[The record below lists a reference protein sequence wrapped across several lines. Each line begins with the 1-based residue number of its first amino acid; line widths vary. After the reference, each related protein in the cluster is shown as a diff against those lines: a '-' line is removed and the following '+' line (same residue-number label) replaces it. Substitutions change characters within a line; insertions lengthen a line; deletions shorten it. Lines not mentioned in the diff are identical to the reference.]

1 MAGIL
6 LTILGFLLVLPSAT
20 AIGET
25 CRHAGNYTANGTYQ
39 SNLASLAATLPVNTS
54 SSPQQLFA
62 TATAGQGPDVVY
74 ALALCRGDMTSNL
87 TGCSACVAGAFRYAQ
102 RMCPLDKAASVYD
115 DGCLAGFSSR
125 DLLVPANNTVTQD
138 TGTLFQF
145 FNPGNLAGN
154 ATLVGAGVRDLLAQT
169 AQEAANNSK
178 PPARFATA
186 VMDASSSVPQA
197 LYSLAQCTPDLSAGD
212 CLACL
217 RWIIGMVNDTVSVRN
232 GGRILV
238 LRCNVRFETFL
249 FYNGAPMKRI
259 TSSSGPPASP
269 APAPTTNTRPGIKPW
284 VISLIVAPPL
294 AIVAFC
300 FIFYRRWKRRRY
312 RKGNLRLRR
321 KRANKFQG
329 GDEVDWEMEAE
340 LSEFSVFDF
349 HQILEATNNFSEE
362 NKLGEGGFGPVYKG
376 QFPEGIEIAVK
387 RLASHSGQGFIEFK
401 NEVQLIAKLQ
411 HTNLVRLLGCCSQGE
426 EKILVYEYLPN
437 KSLDFFIFDENR
449 KSLLDWNRRLA
460 IIEGIAE
467 GLLYLHKH
475 SRLRVI
481 HRDLKPSN
489 ILLDSELNP
498 KISDFGLAKIF
509 SSNNTEESTTRRVV
523 GTYGYMAPE
532 YASEGLFSIKSDVFS
547 FGVLVIEILSG
558 KRNSSGQDC
567 GDFINIL
574 GYAWQLYEEGRW
586 RELVDA
592 SLVPMHHSDEL
603 MRCMNIGLL
612 CVQENAVDRP
622 TMLDVVAMLSSKT
635 KILAEPKHP
644 AYFNVRVGNGEAST
658 NTTKSCSINEMTI
671 SVTTPR

>member
-1 MAGIL
+1 MAGVLLIIL
-6 LTILGFLLVLPSAT
+6 SFLLVLPSAM
-20 AIGET
+20 AIGQV
-25 CRHAGNYTANGTYQ
+25 CGNAGNYTANGPTAPTSPTLPPSPPPSPPTPPPPLSY
-39 SNLASLAATLPVNTS
+39 SPPPPPANPPTRSTRSRSAAATSPATS
-54 SSPQQLFA
+54 PGAPPASRTRSRTRRRCAPTPRPPA
-62 TATAGQGPDVVY
+62 SNNIT
-74 ALALCRGDMTSNL
+74 GDMS
-87 TGCSACVAGAFRYAQ
+87 
-102 RMCPLDKAASVYD
+102 
-115 DGCLAGFSSR
+115 
-125 DLLVPANNTVTQD
+125 
-138 TGTLFQF
+138 TLFQYW
-145 FNPGNLAGN
+145 NPASITGD
-154 ATLVGAGVRDLLAQT
+154 ATAVAAGVNDLLTQT
-169 AQEAANNSK
+169 ARVAAATS
-178 PPARFATA
+178 PRRFATA
-186 VMDASSSVPQA
+186 FMDGSGGSIPT

-217 RWIIGMVNDTVSVRN
+217 QRIVGVVNATTSVRL
-232 GGRILV
+232 GGRVLV
-238 LRCNVRFETFL
+238 LRCNFRFENMM
-249 FYNGAPMKRI
+249 FYEGAPMTRI
-259 TSSSGPPASP
+259 TPSSSGPPASP
-269 APAPTTNTRPGIKPW
+269 FPAPATNKRMKPW
-284 VISLIVAPPL
+284 VIVVSVAPPL
-294 AIVAFC
+294 AVVALC
-300 FIFYRRWKRRRY
+300 FIFYCRWRRRKY
-312 RKGNLRLRR
+312 RKGRPRLRR
-321 KRANKFQG
+321 KPTHNRLRG
-329 GDEVDWEMEAE
+329 GEEPDWEMEAD

-376 QFPEGIEIAVK
+376 QFPEGVEIAVK

-411 HTNLVRLLGCCSQGE
+411 HTNLVRLLGCCSQEE

-437 KSLDFFIFDENR
+437 KSLDFFIFDEDR
-449 KSLLDWNRRLA
+449 KSLLDWNKRLA
-460 IIEGIAE
+460 IIEGTAE

-489 ILLDSELNP
+489 ILLDSEMNP

-509 SSNNTEESTTRRVV
+509 SSNNNEGGTTRRVV

-547 FGVLVIEILSG
+547 FGVLILEIISG
-558 KRNSSGQDC
+558 KRNSNIHDC

-574 GYAWQLYEEGRW
+574 GYTWQLFEEGRW

-592 SLVPMHHSDEL
+592 SLLSMHHSDEMI

-635 KILAEPKHP
+635 KILAKPNHP

-658 NTTKSCSINEMTI
+658 TATTVSGLSI
-671 SVTTPR
+671 R